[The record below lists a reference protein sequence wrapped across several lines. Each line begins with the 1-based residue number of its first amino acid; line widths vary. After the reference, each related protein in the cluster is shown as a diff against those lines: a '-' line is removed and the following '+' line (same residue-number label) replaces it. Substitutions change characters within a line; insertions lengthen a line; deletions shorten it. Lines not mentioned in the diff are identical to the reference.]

1 MMTLAQVDAAI
12 DKNENF
18 LKGLR
23 RQYKSQLPN
32 FMARLVDWLKANRDR
47 NTRLLRQ
54 SLSDID
60 ILRLFNAGG
69 VAQLVNVEEL
79 LARSIES
86 AATLLPETDTFGVL
100 RLSRSAVKQTLDGV
114 VLEVGL
120 QVSQTVEKVQS
131 LVADMVVTPISVK
144 EATARL
150 TTESNLLKSKAQTVV
165 NTALGQAQRKLH
177 TEAAEAIP
185 SNERL
190 RWYVGPKD
198 SANRGFCGAIVR
210 KALTDEQISKLD
222 NRQGVS
228 ALTGGGGYNCR
239 HHWVPISRE
248 YADIRGIPLATAA
261 DINRANAA
269 AARS

>member
-150 TTESNLLKSKAQTVV
+150 TTESNLLKRGPDCCEHCIGASPTK
-165 NTALGQAQRKLH
+165 TAHRGSRGHPLERTTAMVRWPQRQC
-177 TEAAEAIP
+177 E
-185 SNERL
+185 SRVL
-190 RWYVGPKD
+190 RGHCPQSSD
-198 SANRGFCGAIVR
+198 R
-210 KALTDEQISKLD
+210 
-222 NRQGVS
+222 
-228 ALTGGGGYNCR
+228 
-239 HHWVPISRE
+239 
-248 YADIRGIPLATAA
+248 
-261 DINRANAA
+261 
-269 AARS
+269 